1 MVERRKQIEVRK
13 ATDLSINVSKMRK
26 ATPPEIRNK
35 CHRSIWIYDRY
46 SDLCMQD
53 VLQQDLRFFLQ
64 IEEIEVEVLSSDRR
78 DRGAEEGEGVGCS
91 GSAAR

>member
-13 ATDLSINVSKMRK
+13 A
-26 ATPPEIRNK
+26 EIRTNGICPSRYMIDMVYACKGCCNK
-35 CHRSIWIYDRY
+35 I
-46 SDLCMQD
+46 
-53 VLQQDLRFFLQ
+53 
-64 IEEIEVEVLSSDRR
+64 EVLSSDRR